1 MYTEWVYLPATRFIN
16 LLTICIA
23 VLSHAACKDS
33 FSRILMLGSNFNRM
47 SIKRCKDVCMS
58 MTYYLR
64 SICLPIVSSTR
75 ILMSFFNSSH
85 ISSVMA
91 DDVLAHVIYDFS
103 FLSRFFFYPPAIY
116 RLLLNRSTCP
126 TFAYNRYNEPSCS
139 MGCDIE
145 NKEDRHKNIAHA
157 VPVYFSYL
165 CIAGHTSFI

>member
-1 MYTEWVYLPATRFIN
+1 LLATRFIN

-23 VLSHAACKDS
+23 VLSHAAYKDS
-33 FSRILMLGSNFNRM
+33 FSRILMLGSNFNCM

-64 SICLPIVSSTR
+64 SICLPIYHLRIVSSTR

-103 FLSRFFFYPPAIY
+103 FLSRFFFTRPQFIAYYLIALRVLPLRITGIMNPA
-116 RLLLNRSTCP
+116 
-126 TFAYNRYNEPSCS
+126 
-139 MGCDIE
+139 
-145 NKEDRHKNIAHA
+145 A
-157 VPVYFSYL
+157 VWG
-165 CIAGHTSFI
+165 AT